1 MTGPI
6 EAEWNYLVEFL
17 EARIAAQESAIRAGT
32 FATGTAD
39 GPQRQDDDPHSRDK
53 ASLGQLM
60 LEECAQQRAIISSWK
75 EAAAAEGITEL
86 SDAEGTV
93 AIARRSML
101 SILAGSHRE
110 HPDYDPAWSPDL
122 PTAIPREPSKV

>member
-17 EARIAAQESAIRAGT
+17 EARIAEQESAIREGT

-39 GPQRQDDDPHSRDK
+39 DPQSDDK

-60 LEECAQQRAIISSWK
+60 LDECAQQRAIISSWK
-75 EAAAAEGITEL
+75 EAADAEGITEL

-101 SILAGSHRE
+101 SILAGSHRD

>member
-1 MTGPI
+1 MT
-6 EAEWNYLVEFL
+6 NLVDFL
-17 EARIAAQESAIRAGT
+17 EARISEQESAVRRGT
-32 FATGTAD
+32 FAPGTAD
-39 GPQRQDDDPHSRDK
+39 GPDSEYK

-60 LEECAQQRAIISSWK
+60 LAECAQKRAIIARWK
-75 EAAAAEGITEL
+75 EAADAEGITEL
-86 SDAEGTV
+86 SEAEGTV

-122 PTAIPREPSKV
+122 PTEMSGEHSSSGSRS